1 MKILK
6 DYPNT
11 VKQLIDSL
19 AELDDE
25 LQMIKI
31 SNVGE
36 IIKALPESFIVK
48 DDGELLRAFIPSIF
62 VNRFKNGDAKRVSKR
77 VWEQLQSQV
86 PEVAKI
92 NGVEI
97 FAKISQCFDSN
108 SYDDR
113 VGGAHA
119 LKELCSSLGEDQLQ
133 HKNFA
138 EVVDAMMRLV
148 LGKYFNEKEQIV
160 ECLGWL
166 VREDFLQDEEKVGT
180 LLQGSCEQI

>member
-1 MKILK
+1 M
-6 DYPNT
+6 
-11 VKQLIDSL
+11 
-19 AELDDE
+19 
-25 LQMIKI
+25 
-31 SNVGE
+31 
-36 IIKALPESFIVK
+36 
-48 DDGELLRAFIPSIF
+48 
-62 VNRFKNGDAKRVSKR
+62 
-77 VWEQLQSQV
+77 

-133 HKNFA
+133 HKNFT

-148 LGKYFNEKEQIV
+148 MGKYFNEKEQIV
-160 ECLGWL
+160 ECLGFL
-166 VREDFLQDEEKVGT
+166 VEDDYLQDEEKVGT
-180 LLQGSCEQI
+180 ILQGSCEQI

>member
-25 LQMIKI
+25 LELIKV

-36 IIKALPESFIVK
+36 IIRALPESFIIK
-48 DDGELLRAFIPSIF
+48 DDAELLRAFIPNIF
-62 VNRFKNGDAKRVSKR
+62 VNRFKNGDAKKVSKR
-77 VWEQLQSQV
+77 VWDQLASQV

-133 HKNFA
+133 HKNFT

-148 LGKYFNEKEQIV
+148 MGKYFNEKEQIV
-160 ECLGWL
+160 ECLGFL
-166 VREDFLQDEEKVGT
+166 VEDDYLQDEEKVGT
-180 LLQGSCEQI
+180 ILQGSCEQI